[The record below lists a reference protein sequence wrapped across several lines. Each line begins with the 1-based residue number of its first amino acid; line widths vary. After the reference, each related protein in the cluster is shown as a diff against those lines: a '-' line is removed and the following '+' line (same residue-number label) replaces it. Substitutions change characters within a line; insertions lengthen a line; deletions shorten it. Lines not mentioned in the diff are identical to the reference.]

1 MEGMYSENSPY
12 VLRIKNCVQE
22 LLAIGFLEEVMWD
35 ISPNEFRYNIHL
47 ANESAKKIK
56 AAGDY
61 RWIQFSA
68 HHNLKSDHDLIDLV
82 VLASDEEGKVSLQ
95 NYLYELR
102 AKHEKTQLEVTLID
116 DRKVGSSK
124 KKI

>member
-1 MEGMYSENSPY
+1 MYSENSPY
-12 VLRIKNCVQE
+12 VLRIKTYVQE
-22 LLAIGFLEEVMWD
+22 LLDIGFLEDVMWD

-95 NYLYELR
+95 NYLTALR
-102 AKHEKTQLEVTLID
+102 AKYEKTLLEAALID
-116 DRKVGSSK
+116 DNKFDASK